1 MRDTCPFPMPNADT
15 VCSIE
20 GLLYFIWERE
30 AINLARENGHLAPWT
45 KDPILAKYKF
55 TNIHRRD
62 DRGSQWIIDNLI
74 MAENYRE
81 RADLWFTLLIA
92 RLINWPPTLQALLN
106 KNIIPCS
113 PENFDADL
121 FEHTLERIKNDGKKV
136 YSGAYMLY
144 PTKMEPGGN
153 KSKAV
158 AKYIIGSA
166 IENAENIH
174 MSLWNTEHQMS
185 IERFVTELSKCFG
198 ISTFIAG
205 QVAAD
210 LTYAP
215 GHLDEAVDLLTYAPI
230 GPGSSRGLNYL
241 NGNAPFATWKQADFN
256 FELTHILNQVVDR
269 LEIVDMTLHDIQ
281 NCMCEFSKYCRTVLG
296 EGKPKTIYQPET
308 EF

>member
-1 MRDTCPFPMPNADT
+1 MG
-15 VCSIE
+15 

-30 AINLARENGHLAPWT
+30 AIRLARENGHSAPWT
-45 KDPILAKYKF
+45 KDPVLAKYKF
-55 TNIHRRD
+55 TNIHRSD
-62 DRGSQWIIDNLI
+62 DRVSQWVIDKLI
-74 MAENYRE
+74 EPATARGDEH
-81 RADLWFTLLIA
+81 LWFTLLIA
-92 RLINWPPTLQALLN
+92 RLINWPPTLQTLIN
-106 KNIIPCS
+106 KGVIPCA
-113 PENFDADL
+113 PENFDADM

-166 IENAENIH
+166 VENADNI
-174 MSLWNTEHQMS
+174 SAALWNADGVMS
-185 IERFVTELSKCFG
+185 IERFVAELSKCFG

-210 LTYAP
+210 LTYT
-215 GHLDEAVDLLTYAPI
+215 GMDIEDLFTYAPI

-241 NGNAPFATWKQADFN
+241 LGKQPFATWKQKEFN
-256 FELTHILNQVVDR
+256 AELSNIFSQIVEH
-269 LEIVDMTLHDIQ
+269 LEIVDMTLHDVQ
-281 NCMCEFSKYCRTVLG
+281 NCMCEYSKYCRAVLG
-296 EGKPKTIYQPET
+296 EGKPKTTYQPET

>member
-1 MRDTCPFPMPNADT
+1 MPTAET

-30 AINLARENGHLAPWT
+30 AIYQARENGHSAPWT
-45 KDPILAKYKF
+45 QDPALVKYKF

-62 DRGSQWIIDNLI
+62 DRVSVWVIDHLITPNL
-74 MAENYRE
+74 ERE
-81 RADLWFTLLIA
+81 DLWFTLLVA
-92 RLINWPPTLQALLN
+92 RLINWPPTLQALIN
-106 KNIIPCS
+106 KRVLPCR
-113 PENFDADL
+113 PEDFDADM

-153 KSKAV
+153 KSKAA

-166 IENAENIH
+166 VEKAQGINEALYWQAGASPTIEG
-174 MSLWNTEHQMS
+174 
-185 IERFVTELSKCFG
+185 FVVELSKCFG
-198 ISTFIAG
+198 ISTFTAG

-215 GHLDEAVDLLTYAPI
+215 GHLDQAADLFSFAPI

-241 NGNAPFATWKQADFN
+241 LGKAPFASWKQKEFN
-256 FELTHILNQVVDR
+256 AELSNVFSQIIDQLD
-269 LEIVDMTLHDIQ
+269 IVDMTLHDVQ
-281 NCMCEFSKYCRTVLG
+281 NCMCEYSKYCRVVLG
-296 EGKPKTIYQPET
+296 EGKPKTNYQPET

>member
-1 MRDTCPFPMPNADT
+1 MG
-15 VCSIE
+15 

-30 AINLARENGHLAPWT
+30 AIRLARENGHSAPWT
-45 KDPILAKYKF
+45 KDPVLAKYKF
-55 TNIHRRD
+55 TNIHRSD
-62 DRGSQWIIDNLI
+62 DRVSQWVIDKLI
-74 MAENYRE
+74 EPATARGDEH
-81 RADLWFTLLIA
+81 LWFTLLIA
-92 RLINWPPTLQALLN
+92 RLINWPPTLQALM
-106 KNIIPCS
+106 KKGVIPCA
-113 PENFDADL
+113 PEDFDADM

-166 IENAENIH
+166 IENADNVRAA
-174 MSLWNTEHQMS
+174 LWNADSVMS
-185 IERFVTELSKCFG
+185 IEKFVAELSKCFG

-210 LTYAP
+210 LTYT
-215 GHLDEAVDLLTYAPI
+215 GMDVEDLYTYAPI

-241 NGNAPFATWKQADFN
+241 LGRAPFATWKQKEFN
-256 FELTHILNQVVDR
+256 AELSNVYGEIVDK
-269 LEIVDMTLHDIQ
+269 LEIVDLTLHDVQ
-281 NCMCEFSKYCRTVLG
+281 NCMCEFSKYCRAVLS
-296 EGKPKTIYQPET
+296 EGKPKTTYQPET

>member
-1 MRDTCPFPMPNADT
+1 MRDNCPYPMPTPET
-15 VCSIE
+15 VCSMPS
-20 GLLYFIWERE
+20 LLYFIWERE
-30 AINLARENGHLAPWT
+30 AIRLARENGHRAPWT
-45 KDPILAKYKF
+45 KDPVLDKYKF
-55 TNIHRRD
+55 TNIHRCD
-62 DRGSQWIIDNLI
+62 DRVSQWVIDKLI
-74 MAENYRE
+74 TPYLE
-81 RADLWFTLLIA
+81 RSDLWFTLLIA
-92 RLINWPPTLQALLN
+92 RLINWPPTLQALIN
-106 KNIIPCS
+106 KGVIPCT
-113 PENFDADL
+113 PQEFDADM

-166 IENAENIH
+166 VENAESIDNT
-174 MSLWNTEHQMS
+174 LWAAGEAPT
-185 IERFVTELSKCFG
+185 IERFVAELSKCFG

-215 GHLDEAVDLLTYAPI
+215 GHLDSAEDLYSYAPV

-241 NGNAPFATWKQADFN
+241 LGKSPYATWKQKEFN
-256 FELTHILNQVVDR
+256 AELSIVFSEIVDK
-269 LEIVDMTLHDIQ
+269 LEIIDMTLHDVQ
-281 NCMCEFSKYCRTVLG
+281 NCMCEFSKYCRAVLS
-296 EGKPKTIYQPET
+296 EGKPKTNYQPET

>member
-1 MRDTCPFPMPNADT
+1 MG
-15 VCSIE
+15 

-30 AINLARENGHLAPWT
+30 AIRLARENGHSAPWT
-45 KDPILAKYKF
+45 KDPVLAKYKF
-55 TNIHRRD
+55 TNIHRSD
-62 DRGSQWIIDNLI
+62 DRVSQWVIDKLI
-74 MAENYRE
+74 EPATARGDEH
-81 RADLWFTLLIA
+81 LWFTLLIA
-92 RLINWPPTLQALLN
+92 RLINWPPTLQALIN
-106 KNIIPCS
+106 KGVIPCA
-113 PENFDADL
+113 PENFDADM

-166 IENAENIH
+166 VENADNI
-174 MSLWNTEHQMS
+174 SAALWNADGVMS
-185 IERFVTELSKCFG
+185 IERFVAELSKCFG

-210 LTYAP
+210 LTYT
-215 GHLDEAVDLLTYAPI
+215 GMDIEDLFTYAPI

-241 NGNAPFATWKQADFN
+241 LGKQPFATWKQKEFN
-256 FELTHILNQVVDR
+256 AELSNIFSQIVEH
-269 LEIVDMTLHDIQ
+269 LEIVDMTLHDVQ
-281 NCMCEFSKYCRTVLG
+281 NCMCEYSKYCRAVLG
-296 EGKPKTIYQPET
+296 EGKPKTTYQPET

>member
-1 MRDTCPFPMPNADT
+1 M
-15 VCSIE
+15 E

-30 AINLARENGHLAPWT
+30 AIRLARENGHPAPWT
-45 KDPILAKYKF
+45 KDPVLAKYKF
-55 TNIHRRD
+55 TNIHRID
-62 DRGSQWIIDNLI
+62 DRGSQWIVDHLI
-74 MAENYRE
+74 EPAAANGDEH
-81 RADLWFTLLIA
+81 LWFTLLVA
-92 RLINWPPTLQALLN
+92 RLINWPPTLQALID
-106 KNIIPCS
+106 KKVIPCA

-166 IENAENIH
+166 VENAEGVQG
-174 MSLWNTEHQMS
+174 SLWRAADPS
-185 IERFVTELSKCFG
+185 IERFVGELSKCFG

-215 GHLDEAVDLLTYAPI
+215 GHLDQASDLYSFAPI

-241 NGNAPFATWKQADFN
+241 LGRAPFATWKQKEFN
-256 FELTHILNQVVDR
+256 AELSNVFSHIIQH
-269 LEIVDMTLHDIQ
+269 LEITDMTLHDVQ
-281 NCMCEFSKYCRTVLG
+281 NCMCEYSKYCRAVLG
-296 EGKPKTIYQPET
+296 EGKPKTTYQPET

>member
-1 MRDTCPFPMPNADT
+1 MG
-15 VCSIE
+15 

-30 AINLARENGHLAPWT
+30 AIRLARENGHSAPWT
-45 KDPILAKYKF
+45 KDPVLAKYKF
-55 TNIHRRD
+55 TNIHRSD
-62 DRGSQWIIDNLI
+62 DRVSQWVIDKLI
-74 MAENYRE
+74 EPATARGDEH
-81 RADLWFTLLIA
+81 LWFTLLIA
-92 RLINWPPTLQALLN
+92 RLINWPPTLQTLTN
-106 KNIIPCS
+106 KGVIPCA
-113 PENFDADL
+113 PENFDADM

-166 IENAENIH
+166 VENADNI
-174 MSLWNTEHQMS
+174 SAALWNADGVMS
-185 IERFVTELSKCFG
+185 IERFVAELSKCFG

-210 LTYAP
+210 LTYT
-215 GHLDEAVDLLTYAPI
+215 GMDIEDLFTYAPI

-241 NGNAPFATWKQADFN
+241 LGKQPFATWKQKEFN
-256 FELTHILNQVVDR
+256 AELSNIFSQIVEH
-269 LEIVDMTLHDIQ
+269 LEIVDMTLHDVQ
-281 NCMCEFSKYCRTVLG
+281 NCMCEYSKYCRAVLG
-296 EGKPKTIYQPET
+296 EGKPKTTYQPET

>member
-1 MRDTCPFPMPNADT
+1 VLD
-15 VCSIE
+15 
-20 GLLYFIWERE
+20 
-30 AINLARENGHLAPWT
+30 
-45 KDPILAKYKF
+45 KYKF
-55 TNIHRRD
+55 TNIHRCD
-62 DRGSQWIIDNLI
+62 DRVSQWVIDKLI
-74 MAENYRE
+74 TPYLE
-81 RADLWFTLLIA
+81 RSDLWFTLLIA
-92 RLINWPPTLQALLN
+92 RLINWPPTLQALLD
-106 KNIIPCS
+106 KKVIPCT
-113 PENFDADL
+113 PQEFDADM

-166 IENAENIH
+166 VENAESIDNT
-174 MSLWNTEHQMS
+174 LWVAGEAPT
-185 IERFVTELSKCFG
+185 IERFVAELSKCFG

-215 GHLDEAVDLLTYAPI
+215 GHLDSAEDLYSYAPV

-241 NGNAPFATWKQADFN
+241 LGKSPYATWKQKEFN
-256 FELTHILNQVVDR
+256 AELSIVFSEIVDK
-269 LEIVDMTLHDIQ
+269 LEIIDMTLHDVQ
-281 NCMCEFSKYCRTVLG
+281 NCMCEFSKYCRAVLS
-296 EGKPKTIYQPET
+296 EGKPKTNYQPET

>member
-1 MRDTCPFPMPNADT
+1 M
-15 VCSIE
+15 
-20 GLLYFIWERE
+20 
-30 AINLARENGHLAPWT
+30 
-45 KDPILAKYKF
+45 
-55 TNIHRRD
+55 
-62 DRGSQWIIDNLI
+62 
-74 MAENYRE
+74 
-81 RADLWFTLLIA
+81 
-92 RLINWPPTLQALLN
+92 
-106 KNIIPCS
+106 
-113 PENFDADL
+113 
-121 FEHTLERIKNDGKKV
+121 FEHTLERLKKDGKKV

-153 KSKAV
+153 KSRAV

-166 IENAENIH
+166 IENADKIHAAVWQNENGF
-174 MSLWNTEHQMS
+174 S
-185 IERFVTELSKCFG
+185 IERFVAELSKCFG

-210 LTYAP
+210 MTYT
-215 GHLDEAVDLLTYAPI
+215 GMDVEDLFTYAPI

-256 FELTHILNQVVDR
+256 FELIHIFNQIIDR
-269 LEIVDMTLHDIQ
+269 LEIVDMTLHDVQ